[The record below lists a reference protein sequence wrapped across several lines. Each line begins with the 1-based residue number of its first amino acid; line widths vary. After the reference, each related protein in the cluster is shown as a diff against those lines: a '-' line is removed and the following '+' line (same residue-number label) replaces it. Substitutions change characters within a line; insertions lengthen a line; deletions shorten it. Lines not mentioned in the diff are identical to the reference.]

1 MADIGDG
8 RRPPERVVRAL
19 VCPVCRESLAR
30 IGGSLRC
37 PARHTFDVAR
47 QGYVHLLAGVPRTGT
62 AKAGS
67 ADTAEMVADRAAF
80 LAAGHYAPLA
90 DAVAGLAA
98 CDGLVVDAG
107 AGTGYYLDAVLA
119 RCAAYGLAMDVSA
132 AALRRVRGERVGAVV
147 WDVWRPWPVRDG
159 VADVVLNVFAP
170 RNGPE
175 FRRVLRRGGRLVVV
189 TPSDDHLAELGAAVL
204 DVDPRKRERLAA
216 TLGEPFERVSETT
229 VRYSMALSADD
240 VRRVAGMGPAGH
252 HTRHMAATAR
262 TVTASFVVSAYS
274 AL

>member
-1 MADIGDG
+1 MAELGNAW
-8 RRPPERVVRAL
+8 RPPERVVRAL
-19 VCPVCRESLAR
+19 ACPVCRDSLSR

-37 PARHTFDVAR
+37 PARHTFDIAR

-67 ADTAEMVADRAAF
+67 ADTAGMVADRAAF

-107 AGTGYYLDAVLA
+107 AGTGYYLDAVLG

-175 FRRVLRRGGRLVVV
+175 FHRVLRRGGRLVVV
-189 TPSDDHLAELGAAVL
+189 TPADDHLAELGAAVL
-204 DVDPRKRERLAA
+204 DVDPRKRERLAT
-216 TLGEPFERVSETT
+216 TLGERFEQVSGTT
-229 VRYSMALSADD
+229 VRYPMALGADD

-252 HTRHMAATAR
+252 HARDVTVTAR
-262 TVTASFVVSAYS
+262 AVTASFVVSAYS
-274 AL
+274 AR